1 MFFRLYKYSLL
12 QSTRDRLVL
21 FWNLIFP
28 IVLGSLFQAA
38 FGNYMEKEFLFQQI
52 PVAYV
57 AEGEADGNFAEL
69 LKILEEE
76 NEMVTVEEVGRKE
89 AEKLLQKGDV
99 QGIYYNG
106 EPQKEDGDKGQ
117 VSLVVAEQ
125 GIEQTILQSVLEQ
138 YGQNKSTLL
147 QIAAKNPA
155 GLPEALALL
164 EDKQAFVKEG
174 NIMDAPTNNMM
185 DYFYSL
191 IAMNCLMGALIGLT
205 AAVEF
210 KADLTP
216 LAARRVVASTS
227 RFGVLLPDLA
237 AKITMQFF
245 YIMFTIAYLSFA
257 LKVPLGERWAFI
269 LLTAMV
275 GSMLG
280 VILGFFIGVV
290 GKGQQG
296 IKEGIC
302 IVIMLG
308 SSFFSGLMVGGMPR
322 LMETYVPVFNHI
334 NPATLITK
342 ALYSLNMYGN
352 LAQYAQSMGKMGLL
366 ILTLSIGAFLL
377 VRRERYASI

>member
-57 AEGEADGNFAEL
+57 AEGEADGNFTEL

-155 GLPEALALL
+155 GIPDAIAEAKAVLA
-164 EDKQAFVKEG
+164 
-174 NIMDAPTNNMM
+174 
-185 DYFYSL
+185 
-191 IAMNCLMGALIGLT
+191 
-205 AAVEF
+205 
-210 KADLTP
+210 
-216 LAARRVVASTS
+216 
-227 RFGVLLPDLA
+227 
-237 AKITMQFF
+237 
-245 YIMFTIAYLSFA
+245 
-257 LKVPLGERWAFI
+257 
-269 LLTAMV
+269 
-275 GSMLG
+275 
-280 VILGFFIGVV
+280 
-290 GKGQQG
+290 GQVQ
-296 IKEGIC
+296 
-302 IVIMLG
+302 
-308 SSFFSGLMVGGMPR
+308 
-322 LMETYVPVFNHI
+322 N
-334 NPATLITK
+334 
-342 ALYSLNMYGN
+342 
-352 LAQYAQSMGKMGLL
+352 
-366 ILTLSIGAFLL
+366 
-377 VRRERYASI
+377 